1 MSFAT
6 DKWFKH
12 LREEI
17 LTEGVGD
24 IGLSEDNVNRIR
36 MEMNDASE
44 KARVWVGNALKTY
57 RFRGYVSNLSVSLER
72 ARRND
77 SYFLVKMIQFAQENG
92 DSLSIK
98 KGDTTFETYKDVV
111 RTYLT
116 LRVKEWPKATRSFIK
131 QKNKFSATEEVFN
144 QATYHLERVEGLLF
158 NDFFNAIENVIITMN
173 QNPNN
178 YTLIKS
184 IPPVDWRAAEEVCY
198 EFQQTREDPDQILH
212 VFEDGSYWYDLQ
224 TSTCRTEGD
233 RMGHCGND
241 SRGTLYSLRKR
252 DKGKKDS
259 KSYVTIAYN
268 QDSATI
274 FQIKGRAN
282 TCPPESLWPHIEKFI
297 ELSEAEFLQETGE
310 YSNEPEE
317 FNRLGDYLNSET
329 GCLLYTSPSPRDLST
344 SRMPSSA

>member
-6 DKWFKH
+6 DKWFQH
-12 LREEI
+12 IRGEV

-24 IGLSEDNVNRIR
+24 IGLSEDNVARIR

-98 KGDTTFETYKDVV
+98 KGDTTFEVYKDLV

-116 LRVKEWPKATRSFIK
+116 LRVKEWTKPTRSFIK
-131 QKNKFSATEEVFN
+131 QKNKFSATETVFN

-158 NDFFNAIENVIITMN
+158 NDFSNAIENVI
-173 QNPNN
+173 
-178 YTLIKS
+178 
-184 IPPVDWRAAEEVCY
+184 
-198 EFQQTREDPDQILH
+198 
-212 VFEDGSYWYDLQ
+212 
-224 TSTCRTEGD
+224 RT
-233 RMGHCGND
+233 
-241 SRGTLYSLRKR
+241 
-252 DKGKKDS
+252 
-259 KSYVTIAYN
+259 
-268 QDSATI
+268 
-274 FQIKGRAN
+274 
-282 TCPPESLWPHIEKFI
+282 
-297 ELSEAEFLQETGE
+297 
-310 YSNEPEE
+310 
-317 FNRLGDYLNSET
+317 
-329 GCLLYTSPSPRDLST
+329 CLLYTSPSPRDQRG